1 MWILDAIEWIKNWFA
16 TSGKDVILY
25 AAVVIVLLLSGVLRK
40 LYNTIKNAILSL
52 LTTEGLVTF
61 IISAAAVLFFLSKI
75 GLIRW

>member
-1 MWILDAIEWIKNWFA
+1 MWILDAIEWFKNWFA

-25 AAVVIVLLLSGVLRK
+25 AAVVIVLLLSGILRK